1 MGTVPKQKLGLA
13 PLGVCPFF
21 ALLIV
26 FILLDIFFLKGFT
39 IFGTRPD
46 FTFIFVIFVGLSQ
59 GFLYGSGI
67 GFAGGLIKDIF
78 VNVYLGPGAFS
89 LTLTGFL
96 AGILGKRLFYQNI
109 LIQVLIV
116 FIATLFRLSLTNML
130 LNIIHLSPHAG
141 REIISAAFFNA
152 LLAPPIFLLLG
163 VAFKK

>member
-1 MGTVPKQKLGLA
+1 MFSNRYFWAFL
-13 PLGVCPFF
+13 F
-21 ALLIV
+21 II

-46 FTFIFVIFVGLSQ
+46 FTFILVIFAGLNQ
-59 GFLYGSGI
+59 GFLYGSAI

-78 VNVYLGPGAFS
+78 LNVYLGPGAFS

-109 LIQVLIV
+109 LIQILIV
-116 FIATLFRLSLTNML
+116 FIATLFRLCLTNVL
-130 LNIIHLSPHAG
+130 LNIINLSPHPG
-141 REIISAAFFNA
+141 REIISQAFFNA

-163 VAFKK
+163 TIFKYRK